1 MAQSKAVL
9 TVLATA
15 VALAGT
21 IDNAELNASIEA
33 LKAQEDANGNTQEY
47 KDLKDLLDA
56 IDAQANAGTDTGAT
70 PPADNGATQNGADA
84 GTPTETPPAPTPTV
98 DAQADAP
105 AEPKKYSYAGVRMI
119 GSKWY
124 CDKDKYK
131 KGFSTANECAEHFNG

>member
-70 PPADNGATQNGADA
+70 PPADNGATQ
-84 GTPTETPPAPTPTV
+84 TPPAPTV